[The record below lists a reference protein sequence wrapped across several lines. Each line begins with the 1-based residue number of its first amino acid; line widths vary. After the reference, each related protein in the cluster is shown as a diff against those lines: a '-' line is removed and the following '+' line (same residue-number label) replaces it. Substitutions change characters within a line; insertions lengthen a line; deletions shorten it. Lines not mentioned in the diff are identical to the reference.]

1 MEVIML
7 NNEMLEDIKITL
19 DEYFENGLNES
30 QIIHIDN
37 KLNLFPINEDIIDRY
52 SLLKYTCL
60 IRNEILEYYVHN
72 VNIKER
78 SKYLRYNTT
87 NYSILRTLSNIDETI
102 KSELIEDNILES
114 QIEGIE
120 SSLKR
125 DLVNNKKYGLRLI

>member
-1 MEVIML
+1 ML
-7 NNEMLEDIKITL
+7 NKEMLEDIKITL
-19 DEYFENGLNES
+19 DEYFENGLNEN

-72 VNIKER
+72 VNIKEN

-102 KSELIEDNILES
+102 RSELIEDNILES

>member
-1 MEVIML
+1 ML
-7 NNEMLEDIKITL
+7 NNEMLADIKITL

-37 KLNLFPINEDIIDRY
+37 KLNLFPIDEYKIDRY

-78 SKYLRYNTT
+78 SKYIRYNTT

-125 DLVNNKKYGLRLI
+125 DLVNNKKYWLRLI

>member
-1 MEVIML
+1 ML

-60 IRNEILEYYVHN
+60 IRNEISEYYVHN

-78 SKYLRYNTT
+78 SKYIRYNTT

-125 DLVNNKKYGLRLI
+125 DIINNKKYGLRLI